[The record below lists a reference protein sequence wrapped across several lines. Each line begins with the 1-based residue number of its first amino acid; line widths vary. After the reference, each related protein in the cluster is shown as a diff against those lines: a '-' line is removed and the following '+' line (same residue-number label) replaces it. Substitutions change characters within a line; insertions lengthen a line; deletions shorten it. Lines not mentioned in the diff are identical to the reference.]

1 MKYQFC
7 YGPSGAGKSRYLQ
20 ELVLQ
25 EAAGELAD
33 FAAMTGCGEPG
44 FSNYLYVVPEQYTM
58 QTQKDLVSRAACR
71 GIMNVDVLSFGRL
84 AHRIF
89 EETGEDG
96 RTVLDDVGKS
106 LILRRLAGKYRKDLA
121 VIGSRIDSLGM
132 ISEVKSQI
140 SEFMQYD
147 LSPED
152 VEKLSAY
159 AGAKGQGALAARLK
173 DLEVLYRA
181 FLEDGKDRF
190 VTGEETYDILAEAI
204 PKSQL
209 VKNSVVV
216 FDGFTG
222 FTPVQVRVLGAIMR
236 QAKKVI
242 FSITAGE
249 DGGPSFTEID
259 ADTPLEEQDLFYLSR
274 KTMRDIVRLGE
285 RLGVPREKDLS
296 LLGSSRRYDNSPE
309 LCHLEKSLFRHP
321 VSPWKGVPSR
331 IHLFEASSQEEEV
344 RQVFLSIGR
353 LVREQGLAYRDI
365 GIVAGDLSA
374 YADLV
379 TEAAEREKVPV
390 YLDQNRAVLLNPLTE
405 AIRSALD
412 LAASGLTYETVF
424 RYLRA
429 GLSDLTLTQTDVLE
443 NYCIGHGIR
452 GKKKWSEPF
461 SDPEAEPLRRAF
473 LAEISPLLLSGD
485 QSAAARTE
493 ALYCYLVQ
501 IRAGEKTADLAA
513 RFAGEGDAVRE
524 LEYEQI
530 YRSVIALLDQIH
542 ALLGDEPI
550 SAKDYLKLVE
560 TGFAEIRLGVLPQ
573 KADRVLVGDI
583 ERSRMNEV
591 KVLFLVGVND
601 GSIPKGTDKG
611 GLISDLDRE
620 FLRDAGF
627 ELAPTPRE
635 QMYIQRLYLYMN
647 VTKPSEALW
656 LSFARVARD
665 GSALRP
671 SYLVPVFSNLYPD
684 LVTEVPEED
693 PPERQLLSEEDG
705 KAYLSGALRR
715 YAEGAYRDEK
725 KAQETFL
732 SVYGTLW
739 NQDPEETG
747 KLTRAAFRT
756 YRPTP
761 LSKETALLLY
771 MRTVSGS
778 VTRLETAAKCAL
790 RQFLK
795 YGLHLTERKEYR
807 LEADDTGNVLHDSIS
822 EFSGLL
828 RTSGLSW
835 NDFTGEQGD
844 RIADEALKTC
854 ASRYGDRL
862 FFDSVRSEAALTRMQ
877 RILRRTVHTLQ
888 FQVQCGS
895 FAPTWFEAPFG
906 GEETFRFALEDG
918 GELILHGRIDRV
930 DLAGKKGTLYV
941 KIVDYKSGDLSLD
954 PKKIASGLQLQLLL
968 YMEAVLD
975 YLRRK
980 YPDEEVLPGA
990 LLYYRFQDPILTGN
1004 KAVFALGDS
1013 GEDLPSARERAEREI
1028 TKALRP
1034 KGMLNEDE
1042 EVLQLLDHTGEADSL
1057 VVPLKHKKDGT
1068 LAAVTKTFSQE
1079 SFEELMQGV
1088 NRLICQMAQEILD
1101 GKIDA
1106 DPVDLGNGNTACTYC
1121 PYRNACGFDQRIPGY
1136 RYREN

>member
-96 RTVLDDVGKS
+96 RAVLDDVGKS

-374 YADLV
+374 YADLF

-390 YLDQNRAVLLNPLTE
+390 YLDQNRAVRDRVPLPSRRPLRPYPDPDGCPGELLHRARHPGEKEVVRALF
-405 AIRSALD
+405 RSGGRTPA
-412 LAASGLTYETVF
+412 E
-424 RYLRA
+424 
-429 GLSDLTLTQTDVLE
+429 GLSCGDQPAP
-443 NYCIGHGIR
+443 
-452 GKKKWSEPF
+452 S
-461 SDPEAEPLRRAF
+461 LRRPERCGKDRGAV
-473 LAEISPLLLSGD
+473 LLSGSD
-485 QSAAARTE
+485 PRRGEDGRSCRPLCRRGRCSA
-493 ALYCYLVQ
+493 
-501 IRAGEKTADLAA
+501 G
-513 RFAGEGDAVRE
+513 
-524 LEYEQI
+524 
-530 YRSVIALLDQIH
+530 
-542 ALLGDEPI
+542 
-550 SAKDYLKLVE
+550 
-560 TGFAEIRLGVLPQ
+560 
-573 KADRVLVGDI
+573 
-583 ERSRMNEV
+583 
-591 KVLFLVGVND
+591 
-601 GSIPKGTDKG
+601 
-611 GLISDLDRE
+611 
-620 FLRDAGF
+620 
-627 ELAPTPRE
+627 
-635 QMYIQRLYLYMN
+635 
-647 VTKPSEALW
+647 
-656 LSFARVARD
+656 ARV
-665 GSALRP
+665 
-671 SYLVPVFSNLYPD
+671 
-684 LVTEVPEED
+684 
-693 PPERQLLSEEDG
+693 
-705 KAYLSGALRR
+705 
-715 YAEGAYRDEK
+715 
-725 KAQETFL
+725 
-732 SVYGTLW
+732 
-739 NQDPEETG
+739 
-747 KLTRAAFRT
+747 
-756 YRPTP
+756 
-761 LSKETALLLY
+761 
-771 MRTVSGS
+771 
-778 VTRLETAAKCAL
+778 
-790 RQFLK
+790 
-795 YGLHLTERKEYR
+795 
-807 LEADDTGNVLHDSIS
+807 
-822 EFSGLL
+822 
-828 RTSGLSW
+828 
-835 NDFTGEQGD
+835 
-844 RIADEALKTC
+844 
-854 ASRYGDRL
+854 
-862 FFDSVRSEAALTRMQ
+862 
-877 RILRRTVHTLQ
+877 
-888 FQVQCGS
+888 
-895 FAPTWFEAPFG
+895 
-906 GEETFRFALEDG
+906 
-918 GELILHGRIDRV
+918 
-930 DLAGKKGTLYV
+930 
-941 KIVDYKSGDLSLD
+941 
-954 PKKIASGLQLQLLL
+954 
-968 YMEAVLD
+968 
-975 YLRRK
+975 
-980 YPDEEVLPGA
+980 
-990 LLYYRFQDPILTGN
+990 
-1004 KAVFALGDS
+1004 
-1013 GEDLPSARERAEREI
+1013 
-1028 TKALRP
+1028 
-1034 KGMLNEDE
+1034 
-1042 EVLQLLDHTGEADSL
+1042 
-1057 VVPLKHKKDGT
+1057 
-1068 LAAVTKTFSQE
+1068 
-1079 SFEELMQGV
+1079 
-1088 NRLICQMAQEILD
+1088 
-1101 GKIDA
+1101 
-1106 DPVDLGNGNTACTYC
+1106 
-1121 PYRNACGFDQRIPGY
+1121 
-1136 RYREN
+1136 